1 MKKIVLLIKIL
12 ILLTVTLFIGNNINN
27 FVKANA
33 ISNLNDSTNL
43 ECEDKNS
50 LSSETDDIDTK
61 SILIIDYDELEKQII
76 RDNNKSDD
84 KSLVAVFLS
93 DGFTENE
100 KSLFYQKVSDAA
112 NYMLTVRPFNY
123 YAAYIKVY
131 AVFCPSKQSRL
142 SGELNGEFAC
152 RKKNGEPATT
162 KCTPENSKFKCE
174 HGRDTYF
181 GGYYHWLDSEERVI
195 LGMTDKNRDKARKIA
210 KKFYP
215 NVDMIQVIGN
225 SELDGGVASYPSDDK
240 IGIAFSSIY
249 SSDTKNGSWL
259 NTTIHEF
266 GHSFGNLADE
276 YWTENK
282 DDEHVNVSKENN
294 FFTVKWKKWMGY
306 DEVGIY
312 PIEKETQTTK
322 NSSGNTMYYRP
333 SQKCRMRDSGKDF
346 CPVCM
351 EEVAKKIEQVLGQ
364 TLFQTTNIG
373 ENAISI
379 DKINLEV
386 YGTFFSQKEL
396 MVELLQQ

>member
-1 MKKIVLLIKIL
+1 MKKIVLLIKSL
-12 ILLTVTLFIGNNINN
+12 ILLTITLFIGNNINN

-50 LSSETDDIDTK
+50 LSIETDDIDTK

-162 KCTPENSKFKCE
+162 KCTPENGW
-174 HGRDTYF
+174 H
-181 GGYYHWLDSEERVI
+181 
-195 LGMTDKNRDKARKIA
+195 LGKNAQNKI
-210 KKFYP
+210 KR
-215 NVDMIQVIGN
+215 
-225 SELDGGVASYPSDDK
+225 
-240 IGIAFSSIY
+240 
-249 SSDTKNGSWL
+249 
-259 NTTIHEF
+259 
-266 GHSFGNLADE
+266 
-276 YWTENK
+276 
-282 DDEHVNVSKENN
+282 NN
-294 FFTVKWKKWMGY
+294 
-306 DEVGIY
+306 
-312 PIEKETQTTK
+312 
-322 NSSGNTMYYRP
+322 
-333 SQKCRMRDSGKDF
+333 
-346 CPVCM
+346 
-351 EEVAKKIEQVLGQ
+351 A
-364 TLFQTTNIG
+364 
-373 ENAISI
+373 
-379 DKINLEV
+379 
-386 YGTFFSQKEL
+386 
-396 MVELLQQ
+396 